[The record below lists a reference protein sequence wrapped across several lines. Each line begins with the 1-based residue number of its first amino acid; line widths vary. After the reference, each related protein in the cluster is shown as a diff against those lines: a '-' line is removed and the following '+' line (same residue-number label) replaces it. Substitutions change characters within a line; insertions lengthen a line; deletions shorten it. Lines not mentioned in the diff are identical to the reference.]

1 MAERTVSTKVELIGV
16 DEYVAGM
23 ERIAAA
29 IRAASEAKKEFD
41 ALSTKAPNSG
51 NTAQTSSSSAP
62 Q

>member
-1 MAERTVSTKVELIGV
+1 MAKRTIATKVELVGV

-41 ALSTKAPNSG
+41 ALSMKAPNSG
-51 NTAQTSSSSAP
+51 ETD
-62 Q
+62 